1 MKYFDA
7 FSGIGGFHQ
16 AFSYHG
22 HECVGHCEIDPH
34 ASKFYNDFYQNHGV
48 YYDDFRTINTAEMP
62 DFNCLVA
69 GFPCQSWSIASASR
83 KGFGDDRGNLF
94 YEILRVIEA
103 KRPQSVLLEN
113 VKGLLNHRTEG
124 EHSFSQML
132 LSISQLG
139 YDCEFA
145 VINSKYYLPQN
156 RERVFIYASRRSGG
170 KPRTPIFPITERSE
184 EGSSGEE
191 RRVGEDVSF
200 AIDASYWKGANNTIS
215 RGKRQLIQVNNPRHS
230 NDRVYDPEGIS
241 PTLRDMSAGGNRQPY
256 IALKEVRTEEAK
268 RIRREIKKA
277 TGKDHSPRRKKEIVP
292 RNDYLSGTLTTS
304 PTFET
309 TISNGTS
316 VRRLTPLECWRL
328 QGFSDKAHQHCV
340 DLGVSATNRYRM
352 AGNSVSVPVVTDIV
366 GRITKQMEG

>member
-1 MKYFDA
+1 M
-7 FSGIGGFHQ
+7 
-16 AFSYHG
+16 
-22 HECVGHCEIDPH
+22 
-34 ASKFYNDFYQNHGV
+34 
-48 YYDDFRTINTAEMP
+48 
-62 DFNCLVA
+62 
-69 GFPCQSWSIASASR
+69 
-83 KGFGDDRGNLF
+83 
-94 YEILRVIEA
+94 
-103 KRPQSVLLEN
+103 LEN

-170 KPRTPIFPITERSE
+170 KPRTPIFPITGRSE

-256 IALKEVRTEEAK
+256 IIANSV
-268 RIRREIKKA
+268 
-277 TGKDHSPRRKKEIVP
+277 G
-292 RNDYLSGTLTTS
+292 
-304 PTFET
+304 
-309 TISNGTS
+309 